1 MSLLR
6 QSLKFEHIIFG
17 FILLIFHS
25 LIWSIKLGTI
35 HFAVSMILLG
45 LFLIWQPIWSKQTSI
60 HWLKILLPSA
70 LFLLLSYTY
79 PYESLF
85 LFGLISIGIFGSRI
99 LDQQNSRTFDLL
111 AISILTLELGIGILP
126 LAFPRLELPPLF
138 ANVIENVLFAPIFLF
153 FFSSHQS
160 SDHADRN
167 NIDLLHGLL
176 AATLISLVLMGGVV
190 INLLYE
196 VAYLD
201 GLLLTLFIIT
211 VLTFGVSW
219 FWNPS
224 IGFSGLGVL
233 WNRYSMS
240 IGSPFESW
248 INTLTTLIEEE
259 YLTPSEF
266 LQSACDKLTEND
278 WLNGISWISKNNL
291 ITSGQLQ
298 GYEVLQT
305 IQKKTNIQ
313 LFFKSDP
320 GEALKQHTDLLLRM
334 AYQFYSAKKNQQ
346 KIRMQ
351 EHFET
356 IHHTGARLTH
366 DIKNILQSIKTS
378 LSIIQLEP
386 NIEHNKPLKLLD
398 QNLQQISSRL
408 ENTLNKLKKPELNT
422 RYKLIQLSQW
432 VATFQNEYSNEL
444 VSFTTEIRNDIEV
457 PTELLDSVISN
468 LINNARNKNDVS
480 NIKIQVLCDH
490 QLLFISVCDN
500 GHKMQDSTAE
510 TLFKNPISGGQG
522 MGIGLYQSA
531 IMAQSFGYELELMIN
546 EPERVCFSLVQHLVD

>member
-6 QSLKFEHIIFG
+6 QFLKFEHIIFG

-25 LIWSIKLGTI
+25 LIWSIDLGTI

-45 LFLIWQPIWSKQTSI
+45 LFLLWQPIWSKQSSI
-60 HWLKILLPSA
+60 QWVKILVPSV

-85 LFGLISIGIFGSRI
+85 LFGLVAIGIFGSCI
-99 LDQQNSRTFDLL
+99 LDQQTSRPFDLL
-111 AISILTLELGIGILP
+111 AISLLTLELGIGVLP
-126 LAFPRLELPPLF
+126 YAFPRLELPPLF
-138 ANVIENVLFAPIFLF
+138 SSVIENVLFVPIFLF
-153 FFSSHQS
+153 FFSTHQS
-160 SDHADRN
+160 REHADHSN
-167 NIDLLHGLL
+167 VDLLHGLL
-176 AATLISLVLMGGVV
+176 AGTLISLVLLGGVV
-190 INLLYE
+190 INVLYG

-224 IGFSGLGVL
+224 VGFSGLGVL

-278 WLNGISWISKNNL
+278 WLNGIKWSSKNNV
-291 ITSGQLQ
+291 IKSGTLE
-298 GYEVLQT
+298 GFET
-305 IQKKTNIQ
+305 IRTVPNNTTVN

-334 AYQFYSAKKNQQ
+334 AYQFYSAKKNQE
-346 KIRMQ
+346 KIRTQ

-398 QNLQQISSRL
+398 QNLNQISTRL
-408 ENTLNKLKKPELNT
+408 ENTLDKLKKPELNT
-422 RYKLIQLSQW
+422 RFKLIKLSKWAQ
-432 VATFQNEYSNEL
+432 TFEKEYNSDL
-444 VSFTTEIRNDIEV
+444 YTFSQEIRNDIEV

-468 LINNARNKNDVS
+468 LINNARNKKEVRD
-480 NIKIQVLCDH
+480 IKIQVLCDQ

-500 GHKMQDSTAE
+500 GHAMPENTAE
-510 TLFKNPISGGQG
+510 SLFKNPVSGGQG

-531 IMAQSFGYELELMIN
+531 IMAQSFGFELELMIN
-546 EPERVCFSLVQHLVD
+546 EPERVCFSLVQYLNE